1 MKNDLD
7 HLRDDAIAQS
17 RPRGLG
23 AQSNASSG
31 GGSRGG
37 AAPVTSTRVIGG
49 LVRERWLVGDPFD
62 DPRYYFVDPKN
73 S

>member
-23 AQSNASSG
+23 AQSNAASG

-37 AAPVTSTRVIGG
+37 GAPVTSTRVVDGVVTE
-49 LVRERWLVGDPFD
+49 LWQWGDEWSARFRFGD
-62 DPRYYFVDPKN
+62 
-73 S
+73 STL